1 MSAQGRSL
9 LKLVKCV
16 QHTLLFINRKDRSL
30 NFRFFPLTKSTR
42 DLYNITFLIS
52 IVPTYT
58 YNSKKYDGKHG
69 WKTQIIIHKK
79 IKWTLILSDN
89 ELILSY
95 YSYYYLKKKQQKKTE
110 GRVWKD
116 AEVEE
121 GKVEK
126 E

>member
-1 MSAQGRSL
+1 MCTTHTFVYKPKRQVS
-9 LKLVKCV
+9 KLS
-16 QHTLLFINRKDRSL
+16 FFSINKIYY
-30 NFRFFPLTKSTR
+30 R